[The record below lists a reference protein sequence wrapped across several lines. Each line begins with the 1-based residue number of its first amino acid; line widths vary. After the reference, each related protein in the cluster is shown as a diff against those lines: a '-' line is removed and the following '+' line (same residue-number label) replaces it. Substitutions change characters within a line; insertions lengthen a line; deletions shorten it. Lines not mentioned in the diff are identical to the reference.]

1 MSMTYL
7 VLLIFGL
14 DWVSKACIGSGDSLA
29 HMLSNLSNFKE
40 FYSKTEPIFWSWAWF
55 LKNTRTCRDFSI
67 LSHFKENLIAKH
79 RLPIRILKLSMI
91 FWKHTYLLWFLFF
104 FVNAS
109 TSPEFKPIRI
119 LTRIKKY
126 TVLVYMSVFYFLCT
140 EIGTFWPNRDPP
152 KLKPNFWKLF
162 EHHISFQSQLCTCS
176 PHFFLRLHLLTT
188 FLIKVALAHHISFY
202 GCTCSPHFFLRLHLL
217 TTFLFTSR
225 FRVQGLKHDIG
236 RKFQLLYTCR
246 CKK

>member
-1 MSMTYL
+1 MQLQFQKNEKYKKYKNDAKKLLGFFNQELWESY
-7 VLLIFGL
+7 VLLKSVQNSRPGT
-14 DWVSKACIGSGDSLA
+14 
-29 HMLSNLSNFKE
+29 H
-40 FYSKTEPIFWSWAWF
+40 
-55 LKNTRTCRDFSI
+55 
-67 LSHFKENLIAKH
+67 
-79 RLPIRILKLSMI
+79 
-91 FWKHTYLLWFLFF
+91 
-104 FVNAS
+104 
-109 TSPEFKPIRI
+109 
-119 LTRIKKY
+119 
-126 TVLVYMSVFYFLCT
+126 MSVFNFLCT